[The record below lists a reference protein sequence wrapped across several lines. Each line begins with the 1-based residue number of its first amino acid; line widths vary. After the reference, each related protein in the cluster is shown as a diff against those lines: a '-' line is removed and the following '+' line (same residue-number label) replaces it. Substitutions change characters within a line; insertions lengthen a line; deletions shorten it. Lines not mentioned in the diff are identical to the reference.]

1 MTGKERGCR
10 ELLKKQVDGD
20 GAVVGLDG
28 AEKNKGIMR
37 EGLKMFRWVS
47 AGKEET
53 MAKFYFDRLLAE
65 CWE

>member
-1 MTGKERGCR
+1 MQGA
-10 ELLKKQVDGD
+10 LKKRVDGD
-20 GAVVGLDG
+20 GAVVGLDR

-37 EGLKMFRWVS
+37 EGMKMFRWVS

-65 CWE
+65 C

>member
-1 MTGKERGCR
+1 
-10 ELLKKQVDGD
+10 
-20 GAVVGLDG
+20 
-28 AEKNKGIMR
+28 MR

-65 CWE
+65 C